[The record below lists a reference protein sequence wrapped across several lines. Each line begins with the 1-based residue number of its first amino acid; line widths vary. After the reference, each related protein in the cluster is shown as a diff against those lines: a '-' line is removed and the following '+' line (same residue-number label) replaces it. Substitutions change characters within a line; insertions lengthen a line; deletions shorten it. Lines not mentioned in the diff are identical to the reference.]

1 MKQWQKW
8 GVFFA
13 AILLAQLAV
22 KVGMGFAPAD
32 TQLAV
37 TPILFFNIGIGAAY
51 LWYVLFLSPIFKRL
65 TAERDKAVDAL
76 NKRTLPEDR
85 EAATTEIIARGIA
98 AVYGN
103 EINSTYRDAAAAVT
117 PALVETVYD
126 MVESDRLSKEGT
138 ATDAYLRA
146 LEESR
151 DRVLRDYTK
160 KVEDNYNA
168 LAKNTWDGLER
179 INREIEKVKAKNRK
193 YQDDGLN
200 F

>member
-13 AILLAQLAV
+13 AILLAQFAV
-22 KVGMGFAPAD
+22 KVGMGFAPVDA
-32 TQLAV
+32 QLAV

-65 TAERDKAVDAL
+65 TAERDKAVAAL
-76 NKRTLPEDR
+76 DKRTLPQDR

-103 EINSTYRDAAAAVT
+103 EINSTYREAAAAVT

-138 ATDAYLRA
+138 ATDAYLHA